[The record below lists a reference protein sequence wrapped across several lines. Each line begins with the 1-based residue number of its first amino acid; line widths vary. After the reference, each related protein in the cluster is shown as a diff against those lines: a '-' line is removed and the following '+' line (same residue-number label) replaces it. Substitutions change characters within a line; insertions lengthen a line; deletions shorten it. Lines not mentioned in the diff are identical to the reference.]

1 MAERKFYWIK
11 LKKDF
16 MSSDAVDFL
25 MSQKNGAEYV
35 VLYQML
41 CLMTVKTNGKL
52 ERQLNEVI
60 IPYDAEKIQRD
71 TKYFNINTVR
81 NALQLYIHLGLIYKD
96 DNGCLSI
103 ADYENLVGSESGSA
117 ERMRRLRNLKASQ
130 CDELSDTNVT
140 KLLQKSDEL
149 SDTDIEIDKEID
161 KDKDINRLF
170 IDKNPKDIRSSS
182 NEEKEQLMLDENN
195 AYTVKKMTLL
205 QLCDEYVDE
214 PSTQVR
220 LGKDRL
226 GKDRIEKN
234 IGDAVAPHT
243 QVETINQNENSD
255 AVAHKKTKKFVKPT
269 IEEIE
274 AFAHELNLKN
284 LDAQYFYDYY
294 ESNGWMVG
302 KNHMKDWKA
311 TAKNWNRRQF
321 NTSRQKVNVV
331 KMPDYMREQVD
342 AKTFGDLEKE
352 GKCPF

>member
-1 MAERKFYWIK
+1 
-11 LKKDF
+11 

-71 TKYFNINTVR
+71 TKYFNIDTVR
-81 NALQLYIHLGLIYKD
+81 NALQLYTHLGLIYKD
-96 DNGCLSI
+96 ENGCLTI
-103 ADYENLVGSESGSA
+103 ADYENIVGSESGSA
-117 ERMRRLRNLKASQ
+117 ERVRRFRNLKALHCNNEVTETKQ
-130 CDELSDTNVT
+130 LCNELSN
-140 KLLQKSDEL
+140 
-149 SDTDIEIDKEID
+149 TDIDIDKEIDKEID
-161 KDKDINRLF
+161 KDKDIDRLF

-182 NEEKEQLMLDENN
+182 NEEKEQLTLDETSG
-195 AYTVKKMTLL
+195 AAGKKRK
-205 QLCDEYVDE
+205 QF
-214 PSTQVR
+214 
-220 LGKDRL
+220 K
-226 GKDRIEKN
+226 
-234 IGDAVAPHT
+234 
-243 QVETINQNENSD
+243 
-255 AVAHKKTKKFVKPT
+255 KPT
-269 IEEIE
+269 VEEIE
-274 AFAHELNLKN
+274 KFAHELNLTN
-284 LDAQYFYDYY
+284 LDPQYFYDYY

-321 NTSRQKVNVV
+321 STSRQRGNVI

>member
-1 MAERKFYWIK
+1 MAERKYYWIK

-71 TKYFNINTVR
+71 TKYFNIDTVR
-81 NALQLYIHLGLIYKD
+81 NALQLYTHLGLIYKD
-96 DNGCLSI
+96 ENGCLTI
-103 ADYENLVGSESGSA
+103 ADYENIVGSESGSA
-117 ERMRRLRNLKASQ
+117 ERVRRFRNLKALHCNNEVTETKQ
-130 CDELSDTNVT
+130 LCNELSNI
-140 KLLQKSDEL
+140 
-149 SDTDIEIDKEID
+149 DIEIDKDID
-161 KDKDINRLF
+161 KDKDIDRLF
-170 IDKNPKDIRSSS
+170 IDKNSKDIRSSS
-182 NEEKEQLMLDENN
+182 NEEKELN
-195 AYTVKKMTLL
+195 
-205 QLCDEYVDE
+205 E
-214 PSTQVR
+214 PC
-220 LGKDRL
+220 
-226 GKDRIEKN
+226 
-234 IGDAVAPHT
+234 
-243 QVETINQNENSD
+243 D

-274 AFAHELNLKN
+274 AFAKEQNLRN

-321 NTSRQKVNVV
+321 STSRQRGNVI

>member
-71 TKYFNINTVR
+71 TKYFNIDTVR
-81 NALQLYIHLGLIYKD
+81 NALRLYIHLGLIYKD

-117 ERMRRLRNLKASQ
+117 GRVRRFRNLKALHCNNEVTEMKQ
-130 CDELSDTNVT
+130 LCNELSNT
-140 KLLQKSDEL
+140 E
-149 SDTDIEIDKEID
+149 IEIDKEID
-161 KDKDINRLF
+161 KEIDTEITNRPRRKF
-170 IDKNPKDIRSSS
+170 I
-182 NEEKEQLMLDENN
+182 
-195 AYTVKKMTLL
+195 
-205 QLCDEYVDE
+205 
-214 PSTQVR
+214 
-220 LGKDRL
+220 
-226 GKDRIEKN
+226 
-234 IGDAVAPHT
+234 
-243 QVETINQNENSD
+243 
-255 AVAHKKTKKFVKPT
+255 KPT
-269 IEEIE
+269 VEEIE
-274 AFAHELNLKN
+274 AFAKDQDLRN
-284 LDAQYFYDYY
+284 LDAQYFYNYY

-311 TAKNWNRRQF
+311 TAKNWNRRELK
-321 NTSRQKVNVV
+321 NKTVI
-331 KMPDYMREQVD
+331 KMPDYMREQAD
-342 AKTFGDLEKE
+342 AKTFRELEEE

>member
-1 MAERKFYWIK
+1 MAERKYYWIK

-71 TKYFNINTVR
+71 TKYFNIDTVR
-81 NALQLYIHLGLIYKD
+81 NALQLYTHLGLIYKD
-96 DNGCLSI
+96 ENGCLTI
-103 ADYENLVGSESGSA
+103 ADYENIVGSESGSA
-117 ERMRRLRNLKASQ
+117 ERVRRFRNLKALHCNSEVTEKKQ
-130 CDELSDTNVT
+130 LCNELSNT
-140 KLLQKSDEL
+140 E
-149 SDTDIEIDKEID
+149 IEIDKEID
-161 KDKDINRLF
+161 KDKDIDRLF
-170 IDKNPKDIRSSS
+170 IDKNSKDIRSSS
-182 NEEKEQLMLDENN
+182 NEEKELN
-195 AYTVKKMTLL
+195 
-205 QLCDEYVDE
+205 E
-214 PSTQVR
+214 PC
-220 LGKDRL
+220 
-226 GKDRIEKN
+226 
-234 IGDAVAPHT
+234 
-243 QVETINQNENSD
+243 D

-274 AFAHELNLKN
+274 KFAHEYNLRN

-321 NTSRQKVNVV
+321 STSRQRGNVV

-342 AKTFGDLEKE
+342 AKTFEDLEKE

>member
-1 MAERKFYWIK
+1 MAERKYYWIK

-16 MSSDAVDFL
+16 MNSDAVDFL

-71 TKYFNINTVR
+71 TKYFNIDTVR
-81 NALQLYIHLGLIYKD
+81 NALRLYIHLGLIYKD

-103 ADYENLVGSESGSA
+103 ADYENLVGVESGSA

-130 CDELSDTNVT
+130 CDELSDANVT

-149 SDTDIEIDKEID
+149 SDTDIDLDKEID
-161 KDKDINRLF
+161 IDTDKEVINKEIEAKNTNRPRRKF
-170 IDKNPKDIRSSS
+170 I
-182 NEEKEQLMLDENN
+182 
-195 AYTVKKMTLL
+195 
-205 QLCDEYVDE
+205 
-214 PSTQVR
+214 
-220 LGKDRL
+220 
-226 GKDRIEKN
+226 
-234 IGDAVAPHT
+234 
-243 QVETINQNENSD
+243 
-255 AVAHKKTKKFVKPT
+255 KPT
-269 IEEIE
+269 VEEIE
-274 AFAHELNLKN
+274 AFAKEQNLRN
-284 LDAQYFYDYY
+284 LDAQYFYNYY

-311 TAKNWNRRQF
+311 TAKNWNRRELK
-321 NTSRQKVNVV
+321 NKTVI
-331 KMPDYMREQVD
+331 KMPDYMREQAD
-342 AKTFGDLEKE
+342 AKTFRELEEE